1 MSDNIIPD
9 LSKILISA
17 GVDSSEATE
26 KADIVIDE
34 KKIRTRENPDLPEGS
49 PEIMKQI
56 QFVLGEKGEI
66 NTLKESQVEPKKEID
81 AYEGRMEA
89 IDSSLSRLQSEW
101 DERESEDFW
110 GGLETFFTRDAEGN
124 LGMKRA
130 WNTLFNTYP
139 EGHELHE
146 KGFTIKGGTESKRQ
160 EMDRLRKER
169 LDAQLEF
176 EDSRLLTGQEDF
188 MSPSEMNV
196 GKKSVYS
203 RREGT
208 IAELEDNFEVFQ
220 SRLEK
225 VYGERMPDDATGFTM
240 THSTAD
246 SKKPKGEWTYG
257 NKE

>member
-17 GVDSSEATE
+17 GVDSSKAIE
-26 KADIVIDE
+26 KSDIVMAE
-34 KKIRTRENPDLPEGS
+34 NKRQTKENPDLPEGN

-56 QFVLGEKGEI
+56 QFVLGKAGEI
-66 NTLKESQVEPKKEID
+66 DTLKESQVQPKKEID
-81 AYEGRMEA
+81 AYDSRMKA
-89 IDSSLSRLQSEW
+89 IDSSLERLQSEW
-101 DERESEDFW
+101 NERESEDFW
-110 GGLETFFTRDAEGN
+110 GGLETFFTRDADGN

-146 KGFTIKGGTESKRQ
+146 KGFKIKGGKESKKQ
-160 EMDRLRKER
+160 EIFRLKKER

-240 THSTAD
+240 THSSAD

-257 NKE
+257 DK

>member
-34 KKIRTRENPDLPEGS
+34 KKIRTRENPYLPEGN

-56 QFVLGEKGEI
+56 EFVLGKKGEI
-66 NTLKESQVEPKKEID
+66 NTLKESQVQPKKEID
-81 AYEGRMEA
+81 AYESRMKA

-101 DERESEDFW
+101 NERESEDFW
-110 GGLETFFTRDAEGN
+110 GGLETFFTEDAEGN

-146 KGFTIKGGTESKRQ
+146 KGFTIKGGKESKRQ

-169 LDAQLEF
+169 LDAQLKF
-176 EDSRLLTGQEDF
+176 EDTSSSYYL
-188 MSPSEMNV
+188 
-196 GKKSVYS
+196 
-203 RREGT
+203 RRYNDEHNKGAIDKYEVKQGT
-208 IAELEDNFEVFQ
+208 IEELEDNFQVFQ
-220 SRLEK
+220 TRLEK

-240 THSTAD
+240 TRSTAD
-246 SKKPKGEWTYG
+246 SKKPKSEWTYG